1 MSVSSVVLDL
11 AFAWLS
17 RGNTDANVKST
28 TLGRSGE
35 FAIPAASRRQF
46 RHRQSSPLIGI
57 GSRTDS
63 SLHQQ
68 GPESVQVNS
77 VPQREQTT

>member
-28 TLGRSGE
+28 TLVQEPFLSPITSLSSGGE
-35 FAIPAASRRQF
+35 ADHKTA
-46 RHRQSSPLIGI
+46 
-57 GSRTDS
+57 
-63 SLHQQ
+63 
-68 GPESVQVNS
+68 
-77 VPQREQTT
+77 